1 MIRRKPILNATNSR
15 RLHYLITCLLTLHRN
30 LNRYAMVL
38 VAGSLIFSNGLGA
51 NWWAGSA
58 KMKIT
63 PETPIP
69 LSGYA
74 NRMQPFTS
82 VDNDIWAKVLILKD
96 ETGKRVAIVTT
107 DLVGIRAS
115 VASGIYEGIRERT
128 GIPRVDVLLTW
139 SHTHSGPHLTLDE
152 GNSPT
157 ENTFNSI
164 AYTQTLQRNIVNLVE
179 TATRSLQP
187 VELSWGSG
195 FASFVM
201 NRRQRTE
208 SGIRLSPNPSGHVDR
223 SLPCMK
229 VTTSDGKLMATLFQ
243 VACHNTTLGST
254 NYALGG
260 DFSGYAQEA
269 IEHLYPGTSAMF
281 MTGCAGNANPY
292 PRGTVDLA
300 KQHGE
305 EVAKE
310 VHRLL
315 EGDLATIKGPLTTVL
330 DEATL
335 SLQPARPLAE
345 LADIAE
351 NGPNWLRGSA
361 ATMLATLN
369 RGERLPTSFDA
380 PVSVWQFG
388 HDLTLLGLSGE
399 VVSGYVLATQNAIG
413 HRKLWIGAYC
423 HDFFGYLP
431 TAQIIRDG
439 GYETRGLF
447 NGMGWFSEQAE
458 QEMIDT
464 ITRLSKEAGRPFE

>member
-1 MIRRKPILNATNSR
+1 
-15 RLHYLITCLLTLHRN
+15 
-30 LNRYAMVL
+30 
-38 VAGSLIFSNGLGA
+38 
-51 NWWAGSA
+51 
-58 KMKIT
+58 MKIT

-74 NRMQPFTS
+74 SRIKPFTS
-82 VDNDIWAKVLILKD
+82 IDRDIWAKVLILKD
-96 ETGKRVAIVTT
+96 EAGKRVAIVTT
-107 DLVGIRAS
+107 DLVGIRAN
-115 VASGIYEGIRERT
+115 VASAIYEGIMERT
-128 GIPRVDVLLTW
+128 GIPRADVLLTW
-139 SHTHSGPHLTLDE
+139 SHAHSGPHLTLDQ
-152 GNSPT
+152 GDPPT
-157 ENTFNSI
+157 EDTFNSI
-164 AYTQTLQRNIVNLVE
+164 TYTQDLQKDIADLVE
-179 TATRSLQP
+179 IATRSLQP

-208 SGIRLSPNPSGHVDR
+208 TGIRLNPNPSGHVDR

-229 VTTSDGKLMATLFQ
+229 VTTADGKLMATLFQ

-260 DFSGYAQEA
+260 DYSGYAQEEV
-269 IEHLYPGTSAMF
+269 EHLYPGTSAMF

-292 PRGTVDLA
+292 PRGTVELA

-315 EGDLATIKGPLTTVL
+315 ESDLAPIEGPLTTVL
-330 DEATL
+330 DNAKL
-335 SLQPARPLAE
+335 SLQPARPLTE
-345 LADIAE
+345 LKDIAE
-351 NGPNWLRGSA
+351 NGPNWLKGSA
-361 ATMLATLN
+361 ATMLTTLR
-369 RGERLPTSFDA
+369 RGDNLPSSFDA

-388 HDLTLLGLSGE
+388 QDLTLIGLSGE

-431 TAQIIRDG
+431 TAQIVRDG

-464 ITRLSKEAGRPFE
+464 IIRLSKKAGRTFE